1 MLSDNDLGWLVQQ
14 LIGTS
19 ELLGQQ
25 LSPPA
30 AAMLADD
37 LCSFPRGV
45 LARALSRVRTEHTGR
60 LTPKAILDRI
70 DEAMGRPGAN
80 EAWAMA
86 LNALDERKTVV
97 WTVEMSEAWGSVAGH
112 CGPWRHGGRAHG
124 LAYERL
130 VRTAREERRLP
141 KVSVSVGWDG
151 EQRAAAIEKAV
162 QLGYLTASQASE
174 HMPAIGFTPGFQP
187 IALLTG
193 DVRAAADAPQE
204 VRERLAKLRADLA
217 AAPERR
223 RLDREQ
229 QRADAD
235 ELQRR
240 KAETQRRVDQALAG
254 ASSLA
259 VSSANE

>member
-1 MLSDNDLGWLVQQ
+1 MLNDHDLDWLIKQ

-25 LSPPA
+25 VSPTA

-37 LCSFPRGV
+37 LCCYPRDV

-60 LTPKAILDRI
+60 LTPKAIIDRI

-97 WTVEMSEAWGSVAGH
+97 WTVEMSEAWGVARDVAAEGDLV
-112 CGPWRHGGRAHG
+112 GARMAFIG
-124 LAYERL
+124 AYERL

-141 KVSVSVGWDG
+141 EVMVSIGWDG
-151 EQRAAAIEKAV
+151 EQRSTAIEKAV
-162 QLGYLTASQASE
+162 QLGYLSQEKAAE
-174 HMPAIGFTPGFQP
+174 HLPALGFTPGFQP

-193 DVRAAADAPQE
+193 DVQAAVDAPPD
-204 VRERLAKLRADLA
+204 VRARLAKLRDELA

-223 RLDREQ
+223 RQSREQ
-229 QRADAD
+229 QQRAEEQD
-235 ELQRR
+235 LQRR
-240 KAETQRRVDQALAG
+240 KAETQRRVDAAIASG
-254 ASSLA
+254 AA
-259 VSSANE
+259 A

>member
-37 LCSFPRGV
+37 LCSFSRDV

-70 DEAMGRPGAN
+70 DEAMGRPGSN

-97 WTVEMSEAWGSVAGH
+97 WTVEMSEAWGVSRDIA
-112 CGPWRHGGRAHG
+112 AHG
-124 LAYERL
+124 DMVGARMAFIGAYERL

-141 KVSVSVGWDG
+141 QVSVSVGWDG

-193 DVRAAADAPQE
+193 DVRAAADAHQE

-229 QRADAD
+229 QQRADAD

-254 ASSLA
+254 
-259 VSSANE
+259 

>member
-1 MLSDNDLGWLVQQ
+1 MLNDNDLGWLVQQ

-25 LSPPA
+25 VSPQA

-37 LCSFPRGV
+37 LCSFPREV

-86 LNALDERKTVV
+86 LNALDERKTIV
-97 WTVEMSEAWGSVAGH
+97 WTAEMSDSWGVARDIAAQGDMV
-112 CGPWRHGGRAHG
+112 GARMAFIG
-124 LAYERL
+124 AYERL

-141 KVSVSVGWDG
+141 EVSVSVGWDG
-151 EQRAAAIEKAV
+151 ALRVAAIEKAV
-162 QLGYLTASQASE
+162 QLGYLTTSQAAE

-193 DVRAAADAPQE
+193 DVRAAADAPAD

-217 AAPERR
+217 AAPEHR
-223 RLDREQ
+223 RLGREQ
-229 QRADAD
+229 QLRAEESD
-235 ELQRR
+235 LQRR
-240 KAETQRRVDQALAG
+240 KADAQRRVDQALAG
-254 ASSLA
+254 VTAR
-259 VSSANE
+259 NE

>member
-1 MLSDNDLGWLVQQ
+1 MLSDHDLDWLIKQ

-25 LSPPA
+25 VSPAA

-37 LCSFPRGV
+37 LCCYPREV

-60 LTPKAILDRI
+60 LTPKAIIDRI

-97 WTVEMSEAWGSVAGH
+97 WTAEMSEAWGVARDVAAEGDLV
-112 CGPWRHGGRAHG
+112 GARMAFIG
-124 LAYERL
+124 AYERL

-141 KVSVSVGWDG
+141 EVMVSIGWDG
-151 EQRAAAIEKAV
+151 EQRTAAIEKAV
-162 QLGYLTASQASE
+162 QLGYLSKEKAAE
-174 HMPAIGFTPGFQP
+174 HLPALGFAPGFEP
-187 IALLTG
+187 VALLTG
-193 DVRAAADAPQE
+193 DVRPAVDAPSD
-204 VRERLAKLRADLA
+204 VRARLAKLRAELA

-223 RLDREQ
+223 RVSREQ
-229 QRADAD
+229 EQRAAEED
-235 ELQRR
+235 LQRR
-240 KAETQRRVDQALAG
+240 KTETQRRVDAAT
-254 ASSLA
+254 SSGEPA
-259 VSSANE
+259 

>member
-1 MLSDNDLGWLVQQ
+1 MLNDNDLGWLVQQ

-25 LSPPA
+25 VSPQA

-37 LCSFPRGV
+37 LCSFPRDV

-97 WTVEMSEAWGSVAGH
+97 WTVEMSDAWGVARDIAAQGDMV
-112 CGPWRHGGRAHG
+112 GARMAFIG
-124 LAYERL
+124 AYERL
-130 VRTAREERRLP
+130 VRSAREERRLP
-141 KVSVSVGWDG
+141 EVSVSVGWDG
-151 EQRAAAIEKAV
+151 ALRTAAIEKAV
-162 QLGYLTASQASE
+162 QLGYLTTSQAAE

-193 DVRAAADAPQE
+193 DVRATADAPAD

-223 RLDREQ
+223 RLGREQ
-229 QRADAD
+229 QLRAKESD
-235 ELQRR
+235 LQRR
-240 KAETQRRVDQALAG
+240 KAEAQRRVDQALAG
-254 ASSLA
+254 VTAR
-259 VSSANE
+259 NE

>member
-1 MLSDNDLGWLVQQ
+1 MLNDHDLDWLIKQ

-25 LSPPA
+25 VSPTA

-37 LCSFPRGV
+37 LSCYPRDV
-45 LARALSRVRTEHTGR
+45 LSQALSRVRTEHIGR
-60 LTPKAILDRI
+60 LTPKSIIDRI

-97 WTVEMSEAWGSVAGH
+97 WTVEMSEAWGVARDVAAEGDLV
-112 CGPWRHGGRAHG
+112 GARMAFIG
-124 LAYERL
+124 AYERL

-141 KVSVSVGWDG
+141 EVSVSIGWDG
-151 EQRAAAIEKAV
+151 EQRAVAIEKAV
-162 QLGYLTASQASE
+162 QLGYLSQDKAAE
-174 HMPAIGFTPGFQP
+174 HLPALGFTPGFQP

-193 DVRAAADAPQE
+193 DVQAAIDAPPE
-204 VRERLAKLRADLA
+204 VRARLKKLRDELA

-223 RLDREQ
+223 RLSREQ
-229 QRADAD
+229 EQRAAEED
-235 ELQRR
+235 LQRR
-240 KAETQRRVDQALAG
+240 KAETQRRVDAAIANG
-254 ASSLA
+254 AA
-259 VSSANE
+259 A